1 MLKYLKQIWNSKTLR
16 KKILFTLFAIIIYRL
31 AAHVSIPNINLE
43 NVKEMFNSNQ
53 LLGVYN
59 LLTGG
64 SAYRFSII
72 MMGLA
77 PYINASIIMQLL
89 TVVVPKLEALSKEG
103 EHGKK
108 MINKYTRYLTIPIAI
123 MQSYGMILILNSSSD
138 PTKRIIENAGELTVL
153 IPIML
158 TVTAGTLF
166 LVWLGELMTEKGI
179 GNGVSLLITA
189 SILSGIPTSIGG
201 ALSIAGGTNDTKM
214 LYAYVGIIIIT
225 ILLTIF
231 IILITEAQR
240 QIPITY
246 AGQGI
251 KARSENSSLP
261 IKINQAGMIPI
272 IFAVSVLSFPQLLSR
287 IISSE
292 NKFISDI
299 LSYFSSSFNSGSVA
313 YLITYLLLVL
323 GFTYFYVSITFN
335 PKQVAENIQKKGGFI
350 PGIRPGKQT
359 AEFLQS
365 VSSKLTLFGGLFL
378 GFVAV
383 FPLLIQFIFKNQLNL
398 GGDIPLLISGAG
410 MIIIVGVVLELFR
423 QINAQLIMHDYDKL
437 Y

>member
-1 MLKYLKQIWNSKTLR
+1 
-16 KKILFTLFAIIIYRL
+16 
-31 AAHVSIPNINLE
+31 
-43 NVKEMFNSNQ
+43 
-53 LLGVYN
+53 
-59 LLTGG
+59 
-64 SAYRFSII
+64 
-72 MMGLA
+72 
-77 PYINASIIMQLL
+77 
-89 TVVVPKLEALSKEG
+89 
-103 EHGKK
+103 
-108 MINKYTRYLTIPIAI
+108 
-123 MQSYGMILILNSSSD
+123 
-138 PTKRIIENAGELTVL
+138 
-153 IPIML
+153 
-158 TVTAGTLF
+158 
-166 LVWLGELMTEKGI
+166 
-179 GNGVSLLITA
+179 
-189 SILSGIPTSIGG
+189 
-201 ALSIAGGTNDTKM
+201 
-214 LYAYVGIIIIT
+214 
-225 ILLTIF
+225 
-231 IILITEAQR
+231 
-240 QIPITY
+240 
-246 AGQGI
+246 
-251 KARSENSSLP
+251 
-261 IKINQAGMIPI
+261 MIPI